1 MVKKKRVTIKDV
13 AVEAGVSIG
22 TVSRYIRNSGY
33 VSETSKVKISK
44 AIADLSYIPN
54 ASARNMISRK
64 SKIVGIAVPE
74 INNPFLANL
83 VIRLEEGLSQK
94 GYSVMLCNTGFNMDK
109 ASAFIDDL
117 IMRDAEGIILAAM
130 DIICSD
136 IELVNKI
143 NYYMCGISVGQK
155 IINFDSIN
163 YAERKMAYEMTEY
176 LIRMGHTEIACIAF
190 NKYAFQTIE
199 RKAGYMQAIMDYNL
213 PLREEYMVGF
223 DGTLDYVVG
232 ENGGYICAKKVLEN
246 ERHPTAIIAINDFYA
261 TGAYQAAKEK
271 GLVIG
276 KDISI
281 VGFDNIELSGLVAPP
296 LTTVDCDVG
305 KMAEH
310 AVRLLDERIR
320 GERDKTAVQEIILPS
335 EPVYRDSVNRIV

>member
-1 MVKKKRVTIKDV
+1 MMKKKRVTIKDV

-22 TVSRYIRNSGY
+22 TVSRYIRNVGY
-33 VSETSKVKISK
+33 VSEMSKEKISK
-44 AIADLSYIPN
+44 AITDLSYIPN
-54 ASARNMISRK
+54 ASARNMINHK

-83 VIRLEEGLSQK
+83 MIRLEEGLSQR

-109 ASAFIDDL
+109 AAAFIDDL

-136 IELVNKI
+136 IELINKI
-143 NYYMCGISVGQK
+143 NYYMCGISVGQR
-155 IINFDSIN
+155 ITNFDCVT

-176 LIRMGHTEIACIAF
+176 LIHMGHREIACIAF

-199 RKAGYMQAIMDYNL
+199 RKAGYIQAIQDYHL

-223 DGTLDYVVG
+223 EGELDYIVG
-232 ENGGYICAKKVLEN
+232 ENGGYLCAKKVLEN
-246 ERHPTAIIAINDFYA
+246 EKYPTAIMAINDFYA

-271 GLVIG
+271 GLVVG

-296 LTTVDCDVG
+296 LTTVNCDVE
-305 KMAEH
+305 KMAKR
-310 AVRLLDERIR
+310 AVSLLDERIR
-320 GERDKTAVQEIILPS
+320 GERDKGAVQEIILPS
-335 EPVYRDSVNRIV
+335 EPVIRESVNRIM